1 MKSNLLVLKNERF
14 FKKVI
19 YMNLNFYDFKHDESM
34 IWGTSFFNKPHKSN
48 LINVIQ
54 CDNTM
59 NLKCLLSESLELH
72 T

>member
-1 MKSNLLVLKNERF
+1 M
-14 FKKVI
+14 I
-19 YMNLNFYDFKHDESM
+19 LNMTNRWFEELPFL
-34 IWGTSFFNKPHKSN
+34 IIKPHKSN

-59 NLKCLLSESLELH
+59 NLKCLLSERLELR